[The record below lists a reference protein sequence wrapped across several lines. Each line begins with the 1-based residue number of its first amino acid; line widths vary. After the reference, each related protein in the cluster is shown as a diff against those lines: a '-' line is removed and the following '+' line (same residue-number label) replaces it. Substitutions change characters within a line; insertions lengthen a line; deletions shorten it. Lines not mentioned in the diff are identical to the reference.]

1 VQISK
6 VVIEEVIACSKNI
19 EAMQGRQ
26 GAYVCASD
34 FNGTTRAL
42 IATGAIPNP
51 EKRRKYCRIAQK
63 KCYDLALLDLLL
75 VGRPSVKSTRAYADP
90 EVERYVGGIVGA
102 SLVFATSGFTG
113 DLDEVC
119 SLGIAVGMND
129 LTREE
134 AFQIAEQNPHKAIL
148 RRVLDMLAGYL

>member
-6 VVIEEVIACSKNI
+6 VVIEEVIACSKDI
-19 EAMQGRQ
+19 EAMQGRE
-26 GAYVCASD
+26 GAYVCVSD
-34 FNGTTRAL
+34 LLDGTPRAL
-42 IATGAIPNP
+42 INVGDVPSQ
-51 EKRRKYCRIAQK
+51 EKRRRYCAIAQK
-63 KCYDLALLDLLL
+63 KCYDLSLLFRA
-75 VGRPSVKSTRAYADP
+75 GAKTTRAYADDTL
-90 EVERYVGGIVGA
+90 ERYVGGVVGYA
-102 SLVFATSGFTG
+102 FVVATSGFTG